1 MTPFEAAVL
10 AHLRVIGDELRATR
24 QHNRAR

>member
-10 AHLRVIGDELRATR
+10 AHLRVIADELRAMR
-24 QHNRAR
+24 QHHYAR